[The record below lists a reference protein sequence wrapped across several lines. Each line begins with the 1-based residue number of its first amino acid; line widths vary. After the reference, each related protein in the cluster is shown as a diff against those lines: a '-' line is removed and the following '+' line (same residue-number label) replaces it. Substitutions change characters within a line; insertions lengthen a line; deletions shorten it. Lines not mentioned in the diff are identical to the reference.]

1 MSKVNNIIKL
11 NYGSDFL
18 ASFPWLDGNG
28 NAVDLTGY
36 SISVYDADDYTQ
48 ANMTATISDA
58 SNGVITLSMEWNDNM
73 PQNKEARFRVRI
85 TLNDYDVS
93 TNKLYF
99 EVQ

>member
-18 ASFPWLDGNG
+18 ASFPWLDEHG

-36 SISVYDADDYTQ
+36 SVAIYDADDYTQ
-48 ANMTATISDA
+48 ANMVATISDA
-58 SNGVITLSMEWNDNM
+58 PNGVISLSMEWDDDM

-85 TLNDYDVS
+85 TQGTYDTS
-93 TNKLYF
+93 TSKLYF